1 MAVALNTFR
10 TVTATLSTTLETIYT
25 APLEVSS
32 IILMAQITNVT
43 TTAGTVTFAHDDGVV
58 ATELLKDFAIPGN
71 DAVAAITGKL
81 VLESGEQVR
90 VSANQNNKFK
100 ITLSILESANE

>member
-10 TVTATLSTTLETIYT
+10 TVTATLSTTFETIYT
-25 APLEVSS
+25 TPLEVSS

-43 TTAGTVTFAHDDGVV
+43 STAGTVTFAHDDGVQ

-71 DAVAAITGKL
+71 DAVAAVTGKL

-100 ITLSILESANE
+100 IVLSILESANE